1 MNKILVL
8 VMSHKTDDEIFKTFK
23 KIWDQK
29 IESIKNKFL
38 VDILFLYSDNNISE
52 EFIVDGNE
60 LISKCEE
67 NYWQSLLTKTINGF
81 NYFNKNDYDLV
92 FKTNLSTLIN
102 FDKFCSYCNNLNC
115 DDFIYEGSVGNYLGY
130 EFCSGAGML
139 LNKKTVNIVLNNID
153 KIDNTWTDD
162 IFIGF
167 ILNKLNNIKPNNNG
181 LTRFDIIS
189 DTNLTDD
196 IKNHTHIRIKI
207 RENEKDIYYA
217 NKVFNLIYG

>member
-29 IESIKNKFL
+29 IESIKNKFF

-52 EFIVDGNE
+52 DFIVDGNE
-60 LISKCEE
+60 LTSKCEE

-115 DDFIYEGSVGNYLGY
+115 EANIGSLFN
-130 EFCSGAGML
+130 GANTL
-139 LNKKTVNIVLNNID
+139 SYFFNIL
-153 KIDNTWTDD
+153 
-162 IFIGF
+162 
-167 ILNKLNNIKPNNNG
+167 IL
-181 LTRFDIIS
+181 
-189 DTNLTDD
+189 
-196 IKNHTHIRIKI
+196 
-207 RENEKDIYYA
+207 A
-217 NKVFNLIYG
+217 V